1 MKPGA
6 LVSEFFSFG
15 AALESGPNFILEF
28 EQT

>member
-15 AALESGPNFILEF
+15 AALKSGRYSIVEF
-28 EQT
+28 KQT

>member
-1 MKPGA
+1 MKLGA

-15 AALESGPNFILEF
+15 AALKKRALVILEF